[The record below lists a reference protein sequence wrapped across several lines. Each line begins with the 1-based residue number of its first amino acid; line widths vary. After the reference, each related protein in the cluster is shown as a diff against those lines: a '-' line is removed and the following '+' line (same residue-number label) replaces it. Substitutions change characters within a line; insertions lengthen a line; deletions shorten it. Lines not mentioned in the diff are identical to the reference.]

1 MFLRSPL
8 CSTAL
13 CSKTLWERKCSS
25 GELVFL
31 FQFWEFKTSNV
42 FEQIWVATLWLLDV
56 HVSLTLPLLGNW
68 TLNDS
73 FTFFLELNCKAREII
88 KISRSRTRKLLR
100 TIYRGFLNFRK
111 TSISARKHDIEILLQ
126 EKLWPNII
134 KIRHEVCWSGL
145 NTINFRHS
153 DLLIQFKLPTRSA
166 TIMGKPFPDM
176 WGNRFRREF
185 WPNYLLDSPI
195 QAFLVKNSLPGSF

>member
-13 CSKTLWERKCSS
+13 CSKTLWEQKCSS

-31 FQFWEFKTSNV
+31 FQFWEFKNSNV
-42 FEQIWVATLWLLDV
+42 FEQIRVATLWLLDV
-56 HVSLTLPLLGNW
+56 HVSLTLPLLVNW

-73 FTFFLELNCKAREII
+73 FIFFLKLNCKAREII

-134 KIRHEVCWSGL
+134 KIWHEVFWSCL

-153 DLLIQFKLPTRSA
+153 DLLIQFKLQHEALLS
-166 TIMGKPFPDM
+166 
-176 WGNRFRREF
+176 WGNRFPTCGATASEE
-185 WPNYLLDSPI
+185 NSDPI
-195 QAFLVKNSLPGSF
+195 LF